1 MTKGVNVH
9 LSYRFLMEDDPIGIV
24 VEIITS
30 ICHRPGSPVLRVEHR
45 TSLKLKREVFE
56 IVLFGAYS
64 FERNDGGG

>member
-30 ICHRPGSPVLRVEHR
+30 ICHHPGSPILRV
-45 TSLKLKREVFE
+45 
-56 IVLFGAYS
+56 
-64 FERNDGGG
+64 